1 MLLTENSV
9 RDINNIKEL
18 ESIKYEF
25 QIRCSHYQL
34 EYSTNDKAISCP
46 ICGKIWN
53 FVEEKGFSKMIQVY
67 KAELD

>member
-34 EYSTNDKAISCP
+34 EYSSNDKAISCS

-53 FVEEKGFSKMIQVY
+53 FVEEKGFSKLIQVY

>member
-34 EYSTNDKAISCP
+34 EHSANDKAISCP